1 MRAKGAPVELDP
13 VSRPNPESEAPASD
27 GPATRVGEW
36 RPRVPRLACLPSSTL
51 LRPAGLPA
59 VLLATLIAVGLTLG
73 VATWGVVT
81 SRNSAAIAGL
91 TAAAAAA
98 VAMALGARASIR
110 EAAGTSEVLDRTLAE
125 AKRARAELLITNER
139 LQRRNAELQALELA
153 VEEGFDWID
162 ERTQGRLRDL
172 VEEAGDELAAL
183 VDEMLD
189 APRRSGHET

>member
-1 MRAKGAPVELDP
+1 M
-13 VSRPNPESEAPASD
+13 
-27 GPATRVGEW
+27 
-36 RPRVPRLACLPSSTL
+36 
-51 LRPAGLPA
+51 
-59 VLLATLIAVGLTLG
+59 LLATLIAIALTLG

-81 SRNSAAIAGL
+81 NRNSAAIVGL

-98 VAMALGARASIR
+98 VAMAFGARASIR

-125 AKRARAELLITNER
+125 AKRARDELLITNER

>member
-1 MRAKGAPVELDP
+1 
-13 VSRPNPESEAPASD
+13 
-27 GPATRVGEW
+27 
-36 RPRVPRLACLPSSTL
+36 LA
-51 LRPAGLPA
+51 
-59 VLLATLIAVGLTLG
+59 
-73 VATWGVVT
+73 
-81 SRNSAAIAGL
+81 
-91 TAAAAAA
+91 AAAAAA
-98 VAMALGARASIR
+98 VAMAVGARASIR
-110 EAAGTSEVLDRTLAE
+110 EAARTSEVLNRTLAE
-125 AKRARAELLITNER
+125 AERARDEILITNER